1 MTAHAKPDASN
12 DRPGRASFP
21 AGLSNAFIFATF
33 NALSFQIV
41 LGSPMV
47 LYAKTLEASATVL
60 GMIAGMMPLLVIF
73 QIPAAAHIARVGYK
87 KFVYA
92 GWGTRVT
99 FIFGMALVPL
109 TGSFLGRATQLALMI
124 FLLFG
129 FNLSRGISSA
139 AWLPWITT
147 LVPLEV
153 RGKYLAREA
162 TCVHVASC
170 LAMMLSALCLSHP
183 SRPWQF
189 AILFGLSAVSGAISL
204 SFLKR
209 IPEVEPPENQ
219 AASSQPV
226 PWLEI
231 ARYEP
236 FRKLLRMTTAWSVGY
251 GGLTV
256 FTIAYL
262 KTEAGMSEGAILFV
276 TGVAFLG
283 GLAGLGYFESRTD
296 RLGSKPVLAFCLSIW
311 IFILIGWLLL
321 AGRVVHSQIGLVLLL
336 ELMMGFAYALVNM
349 NNTRLAMVLA
359 PVMGR
364 SHFFALYSVVA
375 NLTLGLAPILWG
387 LLIDA
392 FGPRQLQW
400 HHFELNRFSLFFAC
414 VLGMFGCTLAL
425 CRRLDEPK
433 ARDMDEL
440 IMELLQSPQK
450 LWLRL
455 WPRE

>member
-1 MTAHAKPDASN
+1 
-12 DRPGRASFP
+12 
-21 AGLSNAFIFATF
+21 
-33 NALSFQIV
+33 
-41 LGSPMV
+41 
-47 LYAKTLEASATVL
+47 
-60 GMIAGMMPLLVIF
+60 
-73 QIPAAAHIARVGYK
+73 
-87 KFVYA
+87 
-92 GWGTRVT
+92 
-99 FIFGMALVPL
+99 
-109 TGSFLGRATQLALMI
+109 
-124 FLLFG
+124 
-129 FNLSRGISSA
+129 
-139 AWLPWITT
+139 
-147 LVPLEV
+147 
-153 RGKYLAREA
+153 
-162 TCVHVASC
+162 
-170 LAMMLSALCLSHP
+170 
-183 SRPWQF
+183 
-189 AILFGLSAVSGAISL
+189 
-204 SFLKR
+204 
-209 IPEVEPPENQ
+209 
-219 AASSQPV
+219 
-226 PWLEI
+226 
-231 ARYEP
+231 
-236 FRKLLRMTTAWSVGY
+236 
-251 GGLTV
+251 
-256 FTIAYL
+256 
-262 KTEAGMSEGAILFV
+262 MSLFV

-311 IFILIGWLLL
+311 IVILIGWLLL